1 MNLMHVK
8 NPQAGRL
15 AHHLLTR
22 AASTC
27 PCRRL
32 TGNPGLACPAIDGG
46 TNLWLS
52 KLDYACDT
60 SPYINLDAW
69 VQRQRLADGGA
80 AAAALDSGLDIKSW
94 ANIGTSAA
102 TWAGTVTI
110 QPATP
115 AGRVKAVGALPA
127 VSGMHATL
135 ASPQTIQW
143 APAGSTGATF
153 CVVAKLP
160 ATTAA
165 NSNQVL
171 FDFSPAFTMARD
183 GLKGDMAVLVGATKV
198 LAPAVFDGKW
208 HCYVAVTDGKTTTL
222 YVDGVKKGAGAHAAV
237 TAASSQATAHLFGAP
252 SKVQTSMLA
261 GDVRQVMAWRRP
273 LAAAE
278 LAALQ
283 AQLKA
288 KWKL

>member
-1 MNLMHVK
+1 VDGAA
-8 NPQAGRL
+8 AGL
-15 AHHLLTR
+15 Y
-22 AASTC
+22 
-27 PCRRL
+27 
-32 TGNPGLACPAIDGG
+32 
-46 TNLWLS
+46 LS
-52 KLDYACDT
+52 KLDFACDT

-69 VQRQRLADGGA
+69 VQRQRLLDAGSLASG
-80 AAAALDSGLDIKSW
+80 LDSGLDIKSW

-102 TWAGTVTI
+102 TWAGAVTI
-110 QPATP
+110 QAATP
-115 AGRVKAVGALPA
+115 VGRVKAIDALPA
-127 VSGMHATL
+127 VSDVHATL

-143 APAGSTGATF
+143 APAGSAGATF

-171 FDFSPAFTMARD
+171 LDFSPAFTMARD

-198 LAPAVFDGKW
+198 LAPAAFDGKW
-208 HCYVAVTDGKTTTL
+208 HSYVAVTDGKNTTI
-222 YVDGVKKGAGAHAAV
+222 YVDGVKKVTGAHAAV

-252 SKVQTSMLA
+252 SKVQTAMLA
-261 GDVRQVMAWRRP
+261 GDVRQLMAWRRP